1 MNMTQ
6 AAPLRHVVL
15 FRFKPGA
22 DAEAIVAR
30 FRALRDLV
38 PGVGDLEWGGDVSPE
53 GLGQGHTH
61 AFTLTF
67 SSEADRDAYL
77 VHPHHKA
84 FVEWVSPFIERALV
98 VDYWA
103 KG

>member
-1 MNMTQ
+1 MTET
-6 AAPLRHVVL
+6 ALLRHVVL
-15 FRFKPGA
+15 FGFKP
-22 DAEAIVAR
+22 DAPIDEIVAR

-38 PGVGDLEWGGDVSPE
+38 PSVLALEWGVDVSPE
-53 GLGQGHTH
+53 GLGQGHSH

-67 SSEADRDAYL
+67 GSEADRDVYL

-84 FVEWVSPFIERALV
+84 FVEWVGPSIEKALV

-103 KG
+103 KA

>member
-1 MNMTQ
+1 MIETELV
-6 AAPLRHVVL
+6 AASVDTAGGLEDVGDYRARQHGLHVDV
-15 FRFKPGA
+15 
-22 DAEAIVAR
+22 V
-30 FRALRDLV
+30 V

-67 SSEADRDAYL
+67 SSEADRDAYI